1 MKILYISSLIFK
13 KGSSASIRNT
23 GLINGLI
30 EIDNEVDILTISY
43 PSIMK
48 DEGLQKKIEGKCQ
61 IVSSK
66 LNFLENYL
74 INVQKVKRNMILMSL
89 KNIIKDIIFFPDVD
103 KEWINKID
111 IKKQYN
117 YDLIISSSDTKTSHY
132 VAEKIIKN
140 NKKIKWIQIWG
151 DPWAADINLSRLKKM
166 RVKYAEKKIISKADK
181 IFYVS
186 PFTLKKMKQEN
197 INLAGKLNYLPRGY
211 LEEIKKDINE
221 EKNFIKFVYTGV
233 LNKNRNLIDLLRVI
247 EKYNVD
253 SKMKIILEIYGNVFE
268 TELQEILNY
277 KFVEYKGVVSSSEI
291 KKVYKTSDVLI
302 FLENI
307 GETTQIPGKI
317 YDYLG
322 TECKI
327 LALFENENEIYKYFI
342 ETFKINSYLNKEL
355 DTLLLDKFLKEK
367 NRKIDLRYSNKNIAL
382 KLIKEIKG

>member
-1 MKILYISSLIFK
+1 MKILYISSLVFK

-43 PSIMK
+43 PPIMK

-74 INVQKVKRNMILMSL
+74 INVQKVKRNMILMNL

-111 IKKQYN
+111 MKKQYN

-181 IFYVS
+181 VFYVS

-197 INLAGKLNYLPRGY
+197 INLAEKLNYLPRGY
-211 LEEIKKDINE
+211 LEEIKKDVNE

-253 SKMKIILEIYGNVFE
+253 SKIKIILEIYGNAFE

-342 ETFKINSYLNKEL
+342 ETLKINSYLNKEL